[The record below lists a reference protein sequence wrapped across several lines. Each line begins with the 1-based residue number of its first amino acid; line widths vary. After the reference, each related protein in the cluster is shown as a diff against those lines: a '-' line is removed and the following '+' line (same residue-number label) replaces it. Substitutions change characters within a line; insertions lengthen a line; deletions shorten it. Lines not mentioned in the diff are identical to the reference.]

1 MCHVIS
7 DHKTRVVKTLHELKN
22 FCKTQK
28 VFKIKT
34 RLLGTFQIK
43 EIIPINLDN
52 QPS

>member
-7 DHKTRVVKTLHELKN
+7 DHETRVVKTLHEIKT

-43 EIIPINLDN
+43 EIIPIKLDI
-52 QPS
+52 QPT